1 MTTRRSFRYQ
11 VIISI
16 ETDNISKFMFLSG
29 NHISNI
35 NSILKNIKLEILAD
49 FVHNNHCG
57 LIITTNKIFSQYNP
71 TTIKNYIKN
80 INAIESNLL
89 LTLVMLNQTF
99 YQCISLMMCV

>member
-1 MTTRRSFRYQ
+1 MS
-11 VIISI
+11 
-16 ETDNISKFMFLSG
+16 LSG
-29 NHISNI
+29 DHISNI
-35 NSILKNIKLEILAD
+35 NSTLKNIKLEILAD

-80 INAIESNLL
+80 VNAIESNLL

-99 YQCISLMMCV
+99 KHLINAYLQ